1 MIIANPLY
9 DVVFKY
15 LLEDVE
21 IAKELLAAIL
31 GEDIISV
38 ELKPQE
44 TLAESSRGITVLRFD
59 FNAVIRKKN
68 GELHKVLVELQ
79 KAKQPMDI
87 MRFRRYLGENYRKED
102 VVINEDGTSESLPLP
117 IITIYFLGF
126 SLNNVPSAIVK
137 INRVYRD
144 VVTHEVLDIKN
155 EFVELLTHDS
165 YIIQVRKLSDGPRN
179 RLERILRVFSP
190 DFEVS
195 QDKHILDFQGDT
207 DEPLVKKIVER
218 LGRAIASEELRHN
231 MNLEDELDRIIDRET
246 HKYILTILEK
256 DEELAQKDNELAEKE
271 SQLVEKESQLA
282 EKESQLAEKDRL
294 LAAEREQAARR
305 LTELQREI
313 EEMKKKGL

>member
-15 LLEDVE
+15 LLEDIE

-31 GEDIISV
+31 GEDIVSI

-44 TLAESSRGITVLRFD
+44 TLAESSRGITILRFD
-59 FNAVIRKKN
+59 FNAVIRKNN
-68 GELHKVLVELQ
+68 GEMHKVLLELQ

-102 VVINEDGTSESLPLP
+102 VFMNEDGTSVSQPLP

-126 SLNNVPSAIVK
+126 SLQNIPSAIVK

-144 VVTHEVLDIKN
+144 VVTQEVLQIKN

-165 YIIQVRKLSDGPRN
+165 FIIQVRKLSDGPRN
-179 RLERILRVFSP
+179 RLERILRIFSP

-195 QDKHILDFQGDT
+195 DDKHMLDFQGDT
-207 DEPLVKKIVER
+207 NEPLVKRMVER
-218 LGRAIASEELRHN
+218 LGRAIASEEIRHN
-231 MNLEDELDRIIDRET
+231 MDLEDELDRIIDRET
-246 HKYILTILEK
+246 HKYLLTILEK
-256 DEELAQKDNELAEKE
+256 DAELAQKDE
-271 SQLVEKESQLA
+271 QLTQKDEQLTQKD
-282 EKESQLAEKDRL
+282 EQLAEKDRL
-294 LAAEREQAARR
+294 LAEEKERAARR
-305 LTELQREI
+305 LAELQREI
-313 EEMKKKGL
+313 EEMKKKAGL

>member
-1 MIIANPLY
+1 
-9 DVVFKY
+9 
-15 LLEDVE
+15 
-21 IAKELLAAIL
+21 
-31 GEDIISV
+31 
-38 ELKPQE
+38 
-44 TLAESSRGITVLRFD
+44 
-59 FNAVIRKKN
+59 
-68 GELHKVLVELQ
+68 
-79 KAKQPMDI
+79 MDI

-102 VVINEDGTSESLPLP
+102 VVINEDGISESVPLP

-256 DEELAQKDNELAEKE
+256 DEELAQKDEQL
-271 SQLVEKESQLA
+271 SQKDE
-282 EKESQLAEKDRL
+282 QLAEKDRL

-305 LTELQREI
+305 LAELQREI
-313 EEMKKKGL
+313 EEMKKQSGH